1 MWLPPRAYAISCGH
15 SLPDGGREVQVRVVS
30 QEDACPKHCEKHH
43 CEKHHCEKHSVS
55 DAFARHG
62 KSRRRQR
69 RLSPVVGLC
78 AAAMLVAVTARTALA
93 QDEHKEAA
101 AVPAKL
107 MESTP
112 DSAPAVQPHATSK
125 LAGRYFIDFRARTA
139 ASYGHAFLWYGLLN
153 ERRKIGLIQD
163 AGLHPASD
171 NPVPYILGHLIPV
184 PAETGKSYGDLD
196 EQYLTANYRVYLKEV
211 DAKRVFAYIKHKQD
225 TSPLWLAGV
234 YNCTAFL
241 ADIAGYMGLR
251 TPATATWMYP
261 EDFINNLRDL
271 NGSRQESKPSVDH
284 VSGSARCWPV

>member
-1 MWLPPRAYAISCGH
+1 
-15 SLPDGGREVQVRVVS
+15 VRVVS
-30 QEDACPKHCEKHH
+30 QEDACPKHCEKHHCEKHHCEKHHCEKHH

-78 AAAMLVAVTARTALA
+78 AAAMLIAVTARTALA
-93 QDEHKEAA
+93 QDERKEAA
-101 AVPAKL
+101 AVAAKL
-107 MESTP
+107 VDSTT
-112 DSAPAVQPHATSK
+112 DSLPAAQPHPTSK
-125 LAGRYFIDFRARTA
+125 LGGRYFVDFRSRTA
-139 ASYGHAFLWYGLLN
+139 ASYGHAFLWYGRLN
-153 ERRKIGLIQD
+153 ERGKIGLIEV

-171 NPVPYILGHLIPV
+171 SPVPYILGHLFPV

-196 EQYLTANYRVYLKEV
+196 EQYLTANYRVYLKEA

-261 EDFINNLRDL
+261 EDFINSLRDL
-271 NGSRQESKPSVDH
+271 NGGRQEISLAANH
-284 VSGSARCWPV
+284 